1 MPNLNRRGISN
12 LVAAVVLILV
22 GIVSVTIVFMSLN
35 SFAAK
40 LSPQLSCTELE
51 ITNSLRIKSACYNS
65 LSNEIEIVIDRG
77 LQDDLSISRLE
88 FTGAGFNWLCGGAC
102 HSDCTVLDTGSS
114 KKYYLSL
121 EGRNLPE
128 EVALG
133 VNGCSLVSS
142 KIDVC

>member
-1 MPNLNRRGISN
+1 MSNLNRRGVSN

-22 GIVSVTIVFMSLN
+22 GIVSVTIVFISLN

-51 ITNSLRIKSACYNS
+51 IKNSLRIESACYNS
-65 LSNEIEIVIDRG
+65 LSNEIEIIVDRG
-77 LQDDLSISRLE
+77 IQDDVSIVRLE
-88 FTGAGFNWLCGGAC
+88 FTGAGLDWLCGGSC
-102 HSDCTVLDTGSS
+102 SSDCNVLETGSS

-121 EGRNLPE
+121 EGRSLPE
-128 EVALG
+128 EIVLA

-142 KIDVC
+142 KIDIC